1 MKMKQF
7 LAILLAVLMLIPVLT
22 LSSSAQDIYKDEY
35 VSLAIPANYAEQSF
49 SMNGALSQGAYY
61 ESNAVGTPTGDNF
74 NFYIL
79 QNNPTRMTLED
90 MQKDTMRE
98 QIKKSA
104 LKSLNDESA
113 GIGAAYDIHDVT
125 DGFENSASISYYRI
139 SLSADFTYNGMSAP
153 IYQIIVMIPIN
164 DCMVYFTYTSF
175 ESMEKAEQTA
185 SAVLKDTQILIEPE
199 EKTDSAV
206 WVVVLVVLGA
216 VIGGIIGV
224 IMALRS
230 KKKKQASAQQAVSPY
245 PNMQYSSGQ
254 HLNNQYP
261 NNQYPNVPPQK
272 PPYGNGPQNPQNPV

>member
-1 MKMKQF
+1 MLTSA
-7 LAILLAVLMLIPVLT
+7 LAMC
-22 LSSSAQDIYKDEY
+22 SSAQDVYKDEY
-35 VSLAIPANYAEQSF
+35 VHLAVPTNYTEQPF
-49 SMNGALSQGAYY
+49 SMNGALSQGAYF
-61 ESNAVGTPTGDNF
+61 ESNADGTPTGDNF

-98 QIKKSA
+98 QIKQSA

-113 GIGAAYDIHDVT
+113 GAGAAYDILDVT
-125 DGFENSASISYYRI
+125 DGFENSTSISYYRI

-153 IYQIIVMIPIN
+153 IYQIIVMMPIN
-164 DCMVYFTYTSF
+164 DCMFYFTYTSF
-175 ESMEKAEQTA
+175 ESMEKAEQEL
-185 SAVLKDTQILIEPE
+185 SAILKDTQILIEPE
-199 EKTDSAV
+199 ESIDPGV

-216 VIGGIIGV
+216 VIGGIVGA
-224 IMALRS
+224 IMVLRS
-230 KKKKQASAQQAVSPY
+230 KKKKQASAQQAASPF

-272 PPYGNGPQNPQNPV
+272 PPYGNGPQNPQNPQNPV